1 MTANASPQ
9 LLAQSILKRRP
20 GFQPKIGIILGSGLA
35 DIANKMTDCISI
47 PYAELTGFPV
57 SSVVGHHGKMI
68 LGYLNKIPI
77 VCCQGRVHLY
87 EGMQGKDF
95 KLFIRTLKCLGC
107 HTLIMTNA
115 VGSLNKNVKSGQ
127 LVLISDHINLH
138 PMNPLIGPNDEEFGP
153 RFFPMD
159 DAYDLGIRH
168 LIQQTAKKLSIS
180 LNEGVYVSVL
190 GPNFET
196 PAEIRA
202 FRQLGADVVGMSTVP
217 EVIVARHCG
226 LKVAVISVVTNLA
239 AGLSDEPITHEGT
252 VHFAAKASDHL
263 GRLLESVVVPIANS
277 QKFPCEE

>member
-1 MTANASPQ
+1 MTTHFSPKQ
-9 LLAQSILKRRP
+9 LAQSILKPRP
-20 GFQPKIGIILGSGLA
+20 EFQAKIGIILGSGLA
-35 DIANKMTDCISI
+35 DIADKMTDPLSI
-47 PYAELTGFPV
+47 PYAELPGFPV

-68 LGYLNKIPI
+68 LGYFNKIPV
-77 VCCQGRVHLY
+77 VCCQGRVHSY
-87 EGMQGKDF
+87 EGMKGKDF
-95 KLFIRTLKCLGC
+95 KIFIRTLKCLGC

-115 VGSLNKNVKSGQ
+115 VGSLNKNREPGQ

-138 PMNPLIGPNDEEFGP
+138 PMNPLAGPNDEEFGP

-159 DAYDLGIRH
+159 DAYDSSLRH
-168 LIQQTAKKLSIS
+168 IINRAAKKLSIP
-180 LNEGVYVSVL
+180 LKEGIYLSVL

-252 VHFAAKASDHL
+252 VCFAAKASHNL
-263 GRLLESVVVPIANS
+263 RRLLELAVTQIAHS
-277 QKFPCEE
+277 T

>member
-1 MTANASPQ
+1 MAAHFSPKQ
-9 LLAQSILKRRP
+9 LAQSILKRWP
-20 GFQPKIGIILGSGLA
+20 GFQAKIGIILGSGLA
-35 DIANKMTDCISI
+35 DIANKITDSVTI
-47 PYAELTGFPV
+47 PYAELPGFPV
-57 SSVVGHHGKMI
+57 SSVVGHHGKII
-68 LGYLNKIPI
+68 LGTLNKIPV

-95 KLFIRTLKCLGC
+95 KIFIRTLKYLGC
-107 HTLIMTNA
+107 DTLIMTNA
-115 VGSLNKNVKSGQ
+115 VGSLNKNVGSGQ

-138 PMNPLIGPNDEEFGP
+138 PTNPLTGPNDDEFGP

-159 DAYDLGIRH
+159 DTYDAKLRH
-168 LIQQTAKKLSIS
+168 IIQQTAQKISIP
-180 LNEGVYVSVL
+180 LREGVYMSVL

-202 FRQLGADVVGMSTVP
+202 FQKLGADVVGMSTVP

-252 VHFAAKASDHL
+252 VHFAAKASDNL
-263 GRLLESVVVPIANS
+263 GRLLEATIVQVAHNT
-277 QKFPCEE
+277 

>member
-1 MTANASPQ
+1 MTAYVSPQ
-9 LLAQSILKRRP
+9 QLAQSILERRP
-20 GFQPKIGIILGSGLA
+20 DFQPKIGIVLGSGLA
-35 DIANKMTDCISI
+35 DIADKLIHSISI
-47 PYAELTGFPV
+47 PYAELPGFPV
-57 SSVVGHHGKMI
+57 SSVIGHHGKMI
-68 LGYLNKIPI
+68 LGYLNKIPV

-95 KLFIRTLKCLGC
+95 KIFIRTLKCLGC

-115 VGSLNKNVKSGQ
+115 VGSLNENVKSGQ
-127 LVLISDHINLH
+127 LVLISDHINFH

-159 DAYDLGIRH
+159 DAYDPGIRH
-168 LIQQTAKKLSIS
+168 IIQQTAKKLSIP
-180 LNEGVYVSVL
+180 LNEGIYISVL

-202 FRQLGADVVGMSTVP
+202 FQKLGADVVGMSTIP
-217 EVIVARHCG
+217 EVIVARHCS

-252 VHFAAKASDHL
+252 VHFAAKASNNL
-263 GRLLESVVVPIANS
+263 SRLLESAVVQIA
-277 QKFPCEE
+277 K